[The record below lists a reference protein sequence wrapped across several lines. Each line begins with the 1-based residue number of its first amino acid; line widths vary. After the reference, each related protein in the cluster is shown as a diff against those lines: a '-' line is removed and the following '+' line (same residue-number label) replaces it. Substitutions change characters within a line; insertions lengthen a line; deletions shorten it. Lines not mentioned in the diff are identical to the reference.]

1 MKRVFT
7 TCADSDLLKSN
18 FAQREYKSNE
28 KSLCA
33 FSNNSR
39 KKEFSAHKN
48 ESRLG
53 GDGFGVNKFLFA
65 AEN

>member
-1 MKRVFT
+1 MKMV
-7 TCADSDLLKSN
+7 CMVSLSVSDD
-18 FAQREYKSNE
+18 FFE

-39 KKEFSAHKN
+39 KKEFFAHEN
-48 ESRLG
+48 EPRLG

-65 AEN
+65 AKNLNVRGGR